1 MTIWLFGRK
10 NMYYIIVSPDYNL
23 TILQKIYK
31 LHEKLLSWE
40 PDPFI
45 MDERYLAVLVKN
57 KVGRLTFQTKLEM
70 FTILQFYLRANISQ
84 YLRVSFYVYMGLT
97 SCVLSFR
104 VWLSSQPVAMPASS
118 TLWKVLPRN
127 LDKSKILYEIQCN
140 GCIWYLVRLM
150 I

>member
-1 MTIWLFGRK
+1 
-10 NMYYIIVSPDYNL
+10 
-23 TILQKIYK
+23 
-31 LHEKLLSWE
+31 
-40 PDPFI
+40 

-70 FTILQFYLRANISQ
+70 FTILQSYLRANISQ

-104 VWLSSQPVAMPASS
+104 VWLSSQPVATPASS

-127 LDKSKILYEIQCN
+127 LDKSKILY
-140 GCIWYLVRLM
+140 
-150 I
+150 

>member
-1 MTIWLFGRK
+1 
-10 NMYYIIVSPDYNL
+10 MYYIIVSPDYNL

-57 KVGRLTFQTKLEM
+57 KVERLTFQTKLEM
-70 FTILQFYLRANISQ
+70 FTILQFYLRANISR

-104 VWLSSQPVAMPASS
+104 VWLSSQPVATPASS

-127 LDKSKILYEIQCN
+127 LDKSKILY
-140 GCIWYLVRLM
+140 
-150 I
+150 

>member
-10 NMYYIIVSPDYNL
+10 YMYYIIVSPDYNL

-70 FTILQFYLRANISQ
+70 FTILKLYLRANISQ
-84 YLRVSFYVYMGLT
+84 YLRVSFCAYTGLT

-127 LDKSKILYEIQCN
+127 LDKSKILY
-140 GCIWYLVRLM
+140 
-150 I
+150 

>member
-1 MTIWLFGRK
+1 MAIWLFGRK
-10 NMYYIIVSPDYNL
+10 YMYYIIVSPDYNL

-57 KVGRLTFQTKLEM
+57 KVERLTFQTKLEM
-70 FTILQFYLRANISQ
+70 FTILQFYLRANISR

-104 VWLSSQPVAMPASS
+104 VWLSSQPVATPASS

-127 LDKSKILYEIQCN
+127 LDESKILY
-140 GCIWYLVRLM
+140 
-150 I
+150 

>member
-1 MTIWLFGRK
+1 
-10 NMYYIIVSPDYNL
+10 MYYIIVSSDYNL

-70 FTILQFYLRANISQ
+70 FTILQSYLRANISQ

-97 SCVLSFR
+97 RCVLSFR
-104 VWLSSQPVAMPASS
+104 VWLSSQPVATPASS

-127 LDKSKILYEIQCN
+127 LDKSKILY
-140 GCIWYLVRLM
+140 
-150 I
+150 

>member
-1 MTIWLFGRK
+1 
-10 NMYYIIVSPDYNL
+10 MYYIIVSPDYNL

-31 LHEKLLSWE
+31 LHEKLPSWE

-70 FTILQFYLRANISQ
+70 FTILQSYLRANISQ

-127 LDKSKILYEIQCN
+127 LDKSKILY
-140 GCIWYLVRLM
+140 
-150 I
+150 

>member
-1 MTIWLFGRK
+1 
-10 NMYYIIVSPDYNL
+10 MYYIIVSPDYNL

-31 LHEKLLSWE
+31 LHKKLLSWE

-57 KVGRLTFQTKLEM
+57 KVERLTFQTKLEM
-70 FTILQFYLRANISQ
+70 FTILQSYLRANISQ

-127 LDKSKILYEIQCN
+127 LDESKILY
-140 GCIWYLVRLM
+140 
-150 I
+150 

>member
-1 MTIWLFGRK
+1 
-10 NMYYIIVSPDYNL
+10 MYYIIVSPDYNL

-31 LHEKLLSWE
+31 LHEKLISWE

-70 FTILQFYLRANISQ
+70 FTILKLYLRANISQ
-84 YLRVSFYVYMGLT
+84 YLRVSFCAYMGLT

-127 LDKSKILYEIQCN
+127 LDKSKILY
-140 GCIWYLVRLM
+140 
-150 I
+150 

>member
-1 MTIWLFGRK
+1 
-10 NMYYIIVSPDYNL
+10 MYYIIVSPDYNL

-57 KVGRLTFQTKLEM
+57 KVERLTFQTKLEM

-104 VWLSSQPVAMPASS
+104 VWLSSQPVATPASS

-127 LDKSKILYEIQCN
+127 SDKSKILY
-140 GCIWYLVRLM
+140 
-150 I
+150 

>member
-1 MTIWLFGRK
+1 MTIRLFGRK

-57 KVGRLTFQTKLEM
+57 KVERLTFQTKLEM

-84 YLRVSFYVYMGLT
+84 YLRVSFCAYMGLT
-97 SCVLSFR
+97 RCVLSCR
-104 VWLSSQPVAMPASS
+104 VWLSSQPVATPASS

-127 LDKSKILYEIQCN
+127 LDKSKILY
-140 GCIWYLVRLM
+140 
-150 I
+150 

>member
-10 NMYYIIVSPDYNL
+10 NMYYIIVSPDYHL
-23 TILQKIYK
+23 IILRKIYK

-57 KVGRLTFQTKLEM
+57 KVGRLTFQTKLEI
-70 FTILQFYLRANISQ
+70 FTILQLYLRANISQ
-84 YLRVSFYVYMGLT
+84 YLRVSFCGNMGLT

-104 VWLSSQPVAMPASS
+104 VWLSSQPVATPASS

-127 LDKSKILYEIQCN
+127 LDKSKILY
-140 GCIWYLVRLM
+140 
-150 I
+150 

>member
-1 MTIWLFGRK
+1 
-10 NMYYIIVSPDYNL
+10 MYYIIVSPDYNL

-57 KVGRLTFQTKLEM
+57 KVERLTFQTKLEM
-70 FTILQFYLRANISQ
+70 FTILQSYLRANISQ
-84 YLRVSFYVYMGLT
+84 YLRVSSYVYMGLT

-104 VWLSSQPVAMPASS
+104 VWLSSQPVATPASS

-127 LDKSKILYEIQCN
+127 SDKSKILY
-140 GCIWYLVRLM
+140 
-150 I
+150 

>member
-57 KVGRLTFQTKLEM
+57 KVERLTFQTKLEM
-70 FTILQFYLRANISQ
+70 FTILRSDLRANISQ

-104 VWLSSQPVAMPASS
+104 VWLSSQPVATPASS

-127 LDKSKILYEIQCN
+127 LDKSKILY
-140 GCIWYLVRLM
+140 
-150 I
+150 

>member
-1 MTIWLFGRK
+1 
-10 NMYYIIVSPDYNL
+10 MYYIIVSPDYNL

-70 FTILQFYLRANISQ
+70 FTILKLYLRANISQ

-104 VWLSSQPVAMPASS
+104 VWLSSQPVATPASS

-140 GCIWYLVRLM
+140 GCI
-150 I
+150 

>member
-1 MTIWLFGRK
+1 MTIRLFGRK

-57 KVGRLTFQTKLEM
+57 KVERLTFQTKLEM
-70 FTILQFYLRANISQ
+70 FTILRSDLRANISQ

-104 VWLSSQPVAMPASS
+104 VWLSSQPVATPASS

-127 LDKSKILYEIQCN
+127 LDKSKILY
-140 GCIWYLVRLM
+140 
-150 I
+150 

>member
-1 MTIWLFGRK
+1 
-10 NMYYIIVSPDYNL
+10 MYYIIVSPDYNL

-57 KVGRLTFQTKLEM
+57 KVERLTFQTKLEM
-70 FTILQFYLRANISQ
+70 FTILQFYLRANISR

-127 LDKSKILYEIQCN
+127 LDKSKILY
-140 GCIWYLVRLM
+140 
-150 I
+150 

>member
-1 MTIWLFGRK
+1 
-10 NMYYIIVSPDYNL
+10 MYYIIVSPDYNL

-57 KVGRLTFQTKLEM
+57 KVERLTFQTKLEM
-70 FTILQFYLRANISQ
+70 FTILRSDLRANISQ

-104 VWLSSQPVAMPASS
+104 VWLSSQPVATPASS

-127 LDKSKILYEIQCN
+127 LDKSKILY
-140 GCIWYLVRLM
+140 
-150 I
+150 

>member
-1 MTIWLFGRK
+1 
-10 NMYYIIVSPDYNL
+10 MYYIIVSPDYNL

-70 FTILQFYLRANISQ
+70 FTILKLYLRANISQ
-84 YLRVSFYVYMGLT
+84 YLRVSFCAYMGLT

-127 LDKSKILYEIQCN
+127 LDKSKILY
-140 GCIWYLVRLM
+140 
-150 I
+150 